1 MKAIADA
8 LFDGLSELI
17 YVCDP
22 ATHELLYLN
31 KAGRAVYGEKAAEE
45 HRPCYEVLQGLD
57 APCGF
62 CTNARLNAEEFY
74 EWEFTNRVTN
84 RRYVLRD
91 KLVPWEGA
99 LVRLEIAFDTTE
111 HESEKTA
118 LALMVEASSLIVSCI
133 RALEADDDLDRAF
146 DEVLQNLGTFFK
158 ADRAY
163 VFELRDGH
171 VRSAHEWRDETV
183 EPHESRFL
191 DVPQT
196 LIDEWIEAFSLGN
209 TVVIDDVD
217 GLRESGR
224 TEEYDLLARQQIE
237 SLVAVPLVDAGKLV
251 GYIGVD
257 NPRLGG
263 RLDVVETPLL
273 GLAHFITA
281 RMKREEVQRQMAEL
295 IWNDTLTRARSR
307 AAFHRDYD
315 QGAFER
321 IGLVLVDADQLAVVN
336 RERGRTAGDA
346 VLQGI
351 AATMADVFDRVY
363 RIGDDEFC
371 AVAEAVDY
379 VAFSELAAHL
389 MTRFADGSLPA
400 SAGTAWQESCHRVEA
415 LLNMAGDRMRR
426 AKSGRHRAAA
436 LGVDLASDASVSRL
450 LRPGGAER
458 AVEEGK
464 FDIYLMPQSSSGSGR
479 IVGAEALIRYI
490 DDEQGLVALPTSF
503 VLALEDMGEISSVDF
518 FALSR
523 ACETLVRWQREGC
536 GAVPLSVNF
545 SRLTASEDGFVDRLA
560 ETVRGFGVDPSL
572 IEVELTESA
581 RERSDDLLRQVAD
594 GLRSHG
600 FRVAI
605 DDFGVENANYALF
618 VQLEFDVLKLDKTLV
633 WGLGNDPRSLTV
645 VKGLVS
651 LCSDLGIETVA
662 EGIESEQQL
671 AALRSAGCA
680 RAQGYLIGHPM
691 PIAQFEERFL

>member
-22 ATHELLYLN
+22 ATYELLYLN
-31 KAGRAVYGEKAAEE
+31 KAGRAVYGEHATED

-57 APCGF
+57 APCEF
-62 CTNARLNAEEFY
+62 CTNSRLNTEEFY
-74 EWEFTNRVTN
+74 EWEFTNQVTN

-111 HESEKTA
+111 RESEKTA
-118 LALMVEASSLIVSCI
+118 LALMVDASSLIVNCI
-133 RALEADDDLDRAF
+133 RALEADEDLDRAF
-146 DEVLQNLGTFFK
+146 DEVLWNLGTFFK

-163 VFELRDGH
+163 ACELQDDR
-171 VRSAHEWRDETV
+171 VCSTHEWCDEAV
-183 EPHESRFL
+183 EPHQSHFL
-191 DVPQT
+191 DIPLSLV
-196 LIDEWIEAFSLGN
+196 DDWIESFSLGN
-209 TVVIDDVD
+209 AVVIDDVE

-224 TEEYDLLARQQIE
+224 IEEYDLLARQQVE
-237 SLVAVPLVDAGKLV
+237 SLVAVPLVDAGKLI

-263 RLDVVETPLL
+263 RLDVVETPLM
-273 GLAHFITA
+273 GLAHFMTA
-281 RMKREEVQRQMAEL
+281 RMKREEVQRQMAKL
-295 IWNDTLTRARSR
+295 IWNDTLTSARSR

-321 IGLVLVDADQLAVVN
+321 VGFVLVDADRLAVVN

-351 AATMADVFDRVY
+351 AAAMADVFDRVY

-371 AVAEAVDY
+371 AVTEGVDY
-379 VAFSELAAHL
+379 VAFSELATNL
-389 MTRFADGSLPA
+389 MTRFAEESLPA
-400 SAGTAWQESCHRVEA
+400 SVGTAWQESCHRAEA
-415 LLNMAGDRMRR
+415 LLDMAGDRMRR
-426 AKSGRHRAAA
+426 AKRGRHRAAA

-458 AVEEGK
+458 AVEEGA
-464 FDIYLMPQSSSGSGR
+464 FDIYLMPQSSSDSGH

-490 DDEQGLVALPTSF
+490 DDAQGIVALPTSF
-503 VLALEDMGEISSVDF
+503 VLALEDMGEISSIDF

-523 ACETLVRWQREGC
+523 ACSTLVRWQREGR

-545 SRLTASEDGFVDRLA
+545 SRLTASEDGFVERLA
-560 ETVRGFGVDPSL
+560 ETVRGFDLDPSL

-594 GLRSHG
+594 GLRAYG

-671 AALRSAGCA
+671 AALRSAGCT